1 MNWLDLAIF
10 LFLIIFII
18 IGIRKGFMSS
28 ILSNFTFGVNALI
41 SFFLC
46 KPISFVYNKW
56 FGVGNAISSS
66 YKERLLSS
74 SDNFAVNLLSLEKA
88 ELNTFV
94 KDTINSGNMS
104 GFEKSMFRTFINK
117 SSLYDT
123 LQSSGHTS
131 RSLADIISSAYSH
144 FFVTII
150 AFVTSIVLVYLVVL
164 LFRLLVNKLREHGF
178 IKAVD
183 NIFGAVYGVFRCLLC
198 FIGICF
204 VIKLISPLS
213 FMKPV
218 TNYISQSFSGNLIY
232 SQINTFLDNYLNF
245 NDIITFISKK

>member
-10 LFLIIFII
+10 LVLLIFII
-18 IGIRKGFMSS
+18 IGIKKGFMTS

-46 KPISFVYNKW
+46 KPISILYGKW
-56 FGVGNAISSS
+56 FGGSIASS
-66 YKERLLSS
+66 YSERLLAS
-74 SDNFAVNLLSLEKA
+74 SDNFGVNLLSLEKA

-94 KDTINSGNMS
+94 KNTINSGNMS

-123 LQSSGHTS
+123 LQASGYES
-131 RSLADIISSAYSH
+131 RTLADIISSAYSH
-144 FFVTII
+144 FFVTLI
-150 AFVTSIVLVYLVVL
+150 AFVTSIILVYLVVL
-164 LFRLLVNKLREHGF
+164 LFRLLVNKLREQGF
-178 IKAVD
+178 IKVVD
-183 NIFGAVYGVFRCLLC
+183 NILGAVYGIFRC
-198 FIGICF
+198 FIFFVGLCF

-218 TNYISQSFSGNLIY
+218 TNYISHSFFGNLIY
-232 SQINTFLDNYLNF
+232 NQINSFLDNYLNF
-245 NDIITFISKK
+245 SDIINVIFKK